1 MIRKVGVSSQ
11 GNDGLTTW
19 LQGSCQQLQIP
30 RFVLFSTTSFRAESR
45 DTAGRN
51 KHGLI
56 YIAPKFTMV
65 NTKVLLKLFYSQAQQ
80 QPECKHFKKK
90 KKKKKKIGEHVKTYW

>member
-1 MIRKVGVSSQ
+1 MDLQRGCKAVVSIYKFLVLYFSARLVS
-11 GNDGLTTW
+11 GL
-19 LQGSCQQLQIP
+19 
-30 RFVLFSTTSFRAESR
+30 RA
-45 DTAGRN
+45 DAAGRI

-80 QPECKHFKKK
+80 QQ
-90 KKKKKKIGEHVKTYW
+90 